1 MITICCEVSYLYIGL
16 LTQLFYLIYAGFLN
30 TIQTDMF
37 WGIKKI
43 ALMVDVG
50 SLEQAYVLTYA
61 DTLTF
66 TSIFTI

>member
-1 MITICCEVSYLYIGL
+1 MITMCCEVSYLYIEL
-16 LTQLFYLIYAGFLN
+16 LTQLSHLTYVGFLN

-37 WGIKKI
+37 LGIRKI
-43 ALMVDVG
+43 ALTVDVG

-66 TSIFTI
+66 TFKS